1 MRVLRFIVHNWPLK
15 IGAVLLAVTMYG
27 AMVVL
32 QTTAQWPGT
41 VPIELV
47 NQPPDATVVD
57 LQSLPSINDIRYI
70 AAPDVPISASS
81 FRATVDLSAARIGEN
96 LPTLVRVTVKTDDQ
110 RIQVVDYQPQQIS
123 VTLERIV
130 HKQVLVEVKIGPVP
144 SGLQPGPPVPS
155 VSKVDI
161 SGAESIVGKVAHAQ
175 AFVPIDA
182 SGLDVSLDVNLTVV
196 DASGASVDQVSINP
210 RTVHVDIQ
218 VGSQLRSETV
228 PVNPVTTGTQAAG
241 YYITGIDVKPST
253 VSVRGQ
259 ADALALLKGKAN
271 TKAISVAG
279 ATGDITSKVTLDLPP
294 GVTSDTTATITVVI
308 HLSSPGSSRSY
319 SVGVVLAGAR
329 SNLIYSL
336 STPSVI
342 VTLGGATAALN
353 ALDTSTLVATA
364 SVGDLG
370 AGAHAVTLT
379 ISVPPGITVDGI
391 SPGQITV
398 TISNAPSP
406 APVASPTP

>member
-32 QTTAQWPGT
+32 QGTQVWPGK
-41 VPIELV
+41 VAILPV
-47 NQPPDATVVD
+47 NQPTTGY
-57 LQSLPSINDIRYI
+57 LLGTLPEVTDIRYI
-70 AAPDVPISASS
+70 ASPDVSISQSS
-81 FRATVDLSAARIGEN
+81 FVATIDLASVKVSESAF
-96 LPTLVRVTVKTDDQ
+96 TLVPVELTANDQ
-110 RIQVVDYQPQQIS
+110 RIQIVDYQPQQIK
-123 VTLERIV
+123 VTLDPIV
-130 HKQVLVEVKIGPVP
+130 SKKVPVEVGYAAVP
-144 SGLQPGPPVPS
+144 SGLQPGTPVFTPS
-155 VSKVDI
+155 TVDI
-161 SGAESIVGKVAHAQ
+161 SGGASIVRTVAEAQ
-175 AFVPIDA
+175 VSVRIDA
-182 SGLDVSLDVNLTVV
+182 SGLDVNQDIGLVAM
-196 DASGASVDQVSINP
+196 DASGHPVNNVTINP

-228 PVNPVTTGTQAAG
+228 PVHPVTTGTPAAG
-241 YYITGIDVKPST
+241 YYITGIDVTPST
-253 VSVRGQ
+253 VSVGGQ

-279 ATGDITSKVTLDLPP
+279 ATGDITSRVTLDLPT

-319 SVGVVLAGAR
+319 SVGVVMAGAR
-329 SNLIYSL
+329 PNLVYSL

-353 ALDTSTLVATA
+353 ALDTSTLVVTA

-370 AGAHAVTLT
+370 AGAHAVTLSIT
-379 ISVPPGITVDGI
+379 VPPGITVDAI
-391 SPGQITV
+391 SPDQITV
-398 TISNAPSP
+398 TIANAPSP
-406 APVASPTP
+406 APVASLTP